1 MSLPMIVSSLVLA
14 LSLGLAG
21 CAASSDQPTSE
32 KDSGSLQVSDTPTNG
47 ANSSSSADVSPT
59 KENEKAEEKSDKGA
73 EENAETASQKGAS
86 SESSDESKDTP
97 DKGLSAQ
104 QAKRKLNLTEDYSHK
119 QFVHGEK
126 PAKYQKY
133 IVLHD
138 TEGEGSAKSV
148 IRSWA
153 ANGNLIAAHFVV
165 NRDGSIVQCVPLD
178 KIAHHAGYGN
188 PGKNKKY
195 GVVDESRDDKLGPR
209 KATKSL
215 PDYGMNSY
223 SVGIEMVHV
232 TGGSDYTEA
241 QLKAVDGLIAYIDA
255 YYGFESAII
264 DHKAWR
270 AGNSDTSAAFA
281 SYLKNYQDH
290 RTHD

>member
-1 MSLPMIVSSLVLA
+1 MAVPAALASLVLA

-21 CAASSDQPTSE
+21 CAPSSDSGRGDGSEDASLEVSDVPSSKADDSAESGTSAGKKNVGSKEPQASSSS
-32 KDSGSLQVSDTPTNG
+32 KDDSKDE
-47 ANSSSSADVSPT
+47 SSSSAVRT
-59 KENEKAEEKSDKGA
+59 
-73 EENAETASQKGAS
+73 S
-86 SESSDESKDTP
+86 SESRKESAK
-97 DKGLSAQ
+97 KAK
-104 QAKRKLNLTEDYSHK
+104 QALDIAEDFSHK
-119 QFVHGEK
+119 QFIHGEK

-138 TEGEGSAKSV
+138 TEGEGSAASV
-148 IRSWA
+148 VSSWA
-153 ANGNLIAAHFVV
+153 ASGNLIAAHFVV

-195 GVVDESRDDKLGPR
+195 GVTDESRDDKLGPR
-209 KATKSL
+209 KTTKSL

-223 SVGIEMVHV
+223 SVGIEMVHA
-232 TGGSDYTEA
+232 TGGKDYTER
-241 QLKAVDGLIAYIDA
+241 QLKAVDGLIAFIDA
-255 YYGFESAII
+255 YYGSESTII
-264 DHKAWR
+264 DHKSWR

-281 SYLKNYQDH
+281 GYLKNYQDH

>member
-1 MSLPMIVSSLVLA
+1 MSLPAIALSVALA
-14 LSLGLAG
+14 FSLGLVG
-21 CAASSDQPTSE
+21 CASSGASSQTDK
-32 KDSGSLQVSDTPTNG
+32 KDSESLQVSDTP
-47 ANSSSSADVSPT
+47 SAKGSNASDAVELPASKGKPVET
-59 KENEKAEEKSDKGA
+59 GEDDEKKSSDKD
-73 EENAETASQKGAS
+73 EDKESDS
-86 SESSDESKDTP
+86 SRSDGGSSDKVESSKE
-97 DKGLSAQ
+97 
-104 QAKRKLNLTEDYSHK
+104 AKAALDLTEDYSHK
-119 QFVHGEK
+119 QFVHGDK
-126 PAKYQKY
+126 PAKFQKY

-148 IRSWA
+148 ISSWA

-165 NRDGSIVQCVPLD
+165 NRDGSVVQCVPLD

-195 GVVDESRDDKLGPR
+195 GVSDESRDDKLGPR

-232 TGGSDYTEA
+232 TGGKDYTEA
-241 QLKAVDGLIAYIDA
+241 QLDAVDKLIAYIDT
-255 YYGFESAII
+255 YYGFESTII

-281 SYLKNYQDH
+281 GYLKNYQDH
-290 RTHD
+290 RTHK

>member
-1 MSLPMIVSSLVLA
+1 MIVSSLVLA
-14 LSLGLAG
+14 LSLGLVG
-21 CAASSDQPTSE
+21 CAAQSNQPSKSEADNGSMQVSDRPAEDSSAVELPSPSKGKAVETGEENSE
-32 KDSGSLQVSDTPTNG
+32 KDPGKADG
-47 ANSSSSADVSPT
+47 KNSSDSSKKD
-59 KENEKAEEKSDKGA
+59 EKSD
-73 EENAETASQKGAS
+73 S
-86 SESSDESKDTP
+86 STSGKN
-97 DKGLSAQ
+97 LSAE
-104 QAKRKLNLTEDYSHK
+104 QAKRALNLTEDYSHK

-148 IRSWA
+148 ISSWA

-232 TGGSDYTEA
+232 SGGSDYTLA
-241 QLKAVDGLIAYIDA
+241 QLEAVDGLIAYIDA
-255 YYGFESAII
+255 YYGFESTII

-281 SYLKNYQDH
+281 GYLKNYQDH